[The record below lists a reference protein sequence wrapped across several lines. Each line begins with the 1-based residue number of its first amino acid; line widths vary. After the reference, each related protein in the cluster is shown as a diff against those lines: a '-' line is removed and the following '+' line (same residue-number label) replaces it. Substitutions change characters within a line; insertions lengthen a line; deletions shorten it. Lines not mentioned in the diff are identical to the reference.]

1 MELFLLIFAFS
12 TVCAI
17 AALEWRDLLAAALA
31 LGASGFFVGIL
42 FVLWMAPD
50 LALVQFL
57 VGTLMTAVLVV
68 AIARTHRRST
78 EPETRRTT
86 PLLGTLLAF
95 SFVLFLVVIP
105 TMTPFGHP
113 NFSPKVYG
121 HYTENGIHETE
132 SKNLVT
138 SVVLDYRGYDTL
150 GEVVVLFTTVLGISV
165 VLRKLPERR
174 GVECQ

>member
-31 LGASGFFVGIL
+31 LGASGFLVGIL

-86 PLLGTLLAF
+86 LLLGTLLAF

-121 HYTENGIHETE
+121 HYTENGIHETGQR
-132 SKNLVT
+132 T
-138 SVVLDYRGYDTL
+138 S
-150 GEVVVLFTTVLGISV
+150 
-165 VLRKLPERR
+165 
-174 GVECQ
+174 